1 MIRSCKYSNTL
12 SIVFVLISFLF
23 LDGCNESPKTTDNA
37 TTDTSAITKNNAPI
51 GPVYD
56 PTMDAFSR
64 RIRFH
69 KKLSDTLGIKI
80 VELTLKPGDSLPMHS
95 DTDHAFYVMDTSTS
109 VLYTPGQHKGDTLSG
124 GAPGSGWVMGPFT
137 DAAKN
142 IGKTP
147 IRAVEVAV
155 HRPRGVEIP
164 ANPAY
169 DSTIDAFTLGG
180 ESIQKLADS
189 LGIKMF
195 IVTMKP
201 GDTAKLHSH
210 PDHAVYVL
218 EGGELAVT
226 FQGGPRQI
234 MKMQKGMG
242 LVGGPLSD
250 AARNTGKTTI
260 KLLMTHI
267 YRPRAK

>member
-1 MIRSCKYSNTL
+1 MQTL
-12 SIVFVLISFLF
+12 KHIIPGFVLISFLF
-23 LDGCNESPKTTDNA
+23 LYGCNESPKTADN
-37 TTDTSAITKNNAPI
+37 TNTDTSALAKNDASI

-56 PTMDAFSR
+56 PGIDALIVGAAFT
-64 RIRFH
+64 
-69 KKLSDTLGIKI
+69 KKLADTLGIKI

-95 DTDHAFYVMDTSTS
+95 HTDHAFYVMDTSTA
-109 VLYTPGQHKGDTLSG
+109 VLYVPGQNKGDTLSDG
-124 GAPGSGWVMGPFT
+124 IPGSGWVMGPFT

-142 IGKTP
+142 IGKTT

-169 DSTIDAFTLGG
+169 DSTIDAFSLGG
-180 ESIQKLADS
+180 ESIQKLADT

-195 IVTMKP
+195 IATMKP

-242 LVGGPLSD
+242 LVGGPLTD